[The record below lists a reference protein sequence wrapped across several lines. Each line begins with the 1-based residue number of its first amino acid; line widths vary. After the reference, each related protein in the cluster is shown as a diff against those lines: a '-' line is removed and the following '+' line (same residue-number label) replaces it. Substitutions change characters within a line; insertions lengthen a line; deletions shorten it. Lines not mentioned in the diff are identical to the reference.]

1 MRKSG
6 VASLICELALRLFLF
21 GIFLI
26 SETMPPFHRI
36 IHPEEMWLYK
46 HPRSERDRVPTWHMF
61 AISILTPLMAI
72 LLMKVLNRTEG
83 GDVKEGFLAASLSLV
98 LNGVITNTVKLVIGR
113 PRPDYFYR
121 CFPDGV
127 VTEDMQCTGDP
138 AAILEGRKS
147 FPSGHSSFA
156 FAGLGFTAF
165 YLGGKLHCFASGGR
179 GKGWRLC
186 VMLMPLYV
194 AAVVA
199 LSRVCVYKHHWQDVL
214 CGSLIGL
221 TLAYTCYRQHYPCLS
236 DPECHKPYSKTKLS
250 ATQERKLANPGF
262 KLDV

>member
-1 MRKSG
+1 MRNNG
-6 VASLICELALRLFLF
+6 IASFICEIVLRLFLF

-26 SETMPPFHRI
+26 SETLTPFHRV

-46 HPRSERDRVPTWHMF
+46 NPRTERDIVPTWHMF
-61 AISILTPLMAI
+61 AISFLTPLMAV
-72 LLMKVLNRTEG
+72 LLMKVLNRTES
-83 GDVKEGFLAASLSLV
+83 GDVREGCLAGSLGLG
-98 LNGVITNTVKLVIGR
+98 LNGVITNTLKLVVGR

-121 CFPDGV
+121 CFPDGA

-138 AAILEGRKS
+138 EAILEGRKS

-156 FAGLGFTAF
+156 FVGLGFTAF
-165 YLGGKLHCFASGGR
+165 YLGGKLRCFTPGGR

-186 VMLMPLYV
+186 VTLMPLYV
-194 AAVVA
+194 AGVIA
-199 LSRVCVYKHHWQDVL
+199 LSRGCDYKHHWQDVL

-221 TLAYTCYRQHYPCLS
+221 ILAYTCYRQHYPSLS
-236 DPECHKPYSKTKLS
+236 DPECHKPYPQTNLS
-250 ATQERKLANPGF
+250 AIQERKLANPGF

>member
-1 MRKSG
+1 MRKNAI
-6 VASLICELALRLFLF
+6 VNFICEVALRLFLF
-21 GIFLI
+21 AIFLI
-26 SETMPPFHRI
+26 TETLTPFHRI

-46 HPRSERDRVPTWHMF
+46 NPRSERDTVPTWHMF
-61 AISILTPLMAI
+61 AISFLTPLMVI
-72 LLMKVLNRTEG
+72 LLMKVLNRTEN
-83 GDVKEGFLAASLSLV
+83 GDVKEGCLAASLGLV
-98 LNGVITNTVKLVIGR
+98 LNGVITNTLKLVIGR

-138 AAILEGRKS
+138 GAILEGRKS

-165 YLGGKLHCFASGGR
+165 YLGGKLHCFTSRGR

-186 VMLMPLYV
+186 AMLMPFYI
-194 AAVVA
+194 AAIIA
-199 LSRVCVYKHHWQDVL
+199 LTRACDYRHHWQDVVA
-214 CGSLIGL
+214 GSLIGL
-221 TLAYTCYRQHYPCLS
+221 TVAYTCYRQHYPCLS
-236 DPECHKPYSKTKLS
+236 DPDCHKPYLKTKLS
-250 ATQERKLANPGF
+250 TAQERKLSNPSF